1 MKIQVAVACD
11 FAVEYQ
17 HKLCIIGTFETI
29 EALQFPVVKSHC
41 SIALQ
46 ILWSKAEE
54 GTHSIKVKFM
64 DEDGVPTLKA
74 VDSSIN
80 VSVPAGHFLIVSN
93 HILNIQQLKF
103 AGAGSY
109 LVVIDVDG
117 KMETE
122 IPLQVLHTK

>member
-1 MKIQVAVACD
+1 MKVQVAVVCD

-17 HKLCIIGTFETI
+17 NKLNIIGTFETI
-29 EALQFPVVKSHC
+29 EAAQFPVVKSQC
-41 SIALQ
+41 SIAFQ

-54 GTHSIKVKFM
+54 GTHSIKIKFM
-64 DEDGVPTLKA
+64 DEDGNPTLKA
-74 VDSSIN
+74 VDSSID
-80 VSVPAGHFLIVSN
+80 VLIPAGHFVVVTN

-117 KMETE
+117 KMEAE
-122 IPLQVLHTK
+122 IQLQVLHVK